1 MQEFTP
7 FIWGLGAALTS
18 FQCHLQR
25 FRLLAVHWW
34 VFGDFDFVHV
44 LSVNKRINWPEKRN
58 PGFCL
63 FDFNG
68 GISALLMTPYN
79 SNLAVKTALLSVGA
93 GERRAGRCW
102 DTSLDPHPSPLPPS
116 IPPLLQ
122 TFPHWIPCEE
132 SRRTGLSPPD
142 VHLAAKQMA
151 LPIKRGLVSLILFFF
166 FLARGEG

>member
-1 MQEFTP
+1 MGSLLTFLQSDSAVTSLRTADA
-7 FIWGLGAALTS
+7 GVYTLRLRTRRSLTS

-44 LSVNKRINWPEKRN
+44 LPVNKKKSTVFWPEKRN

-68 GISALLMTPYN
+68 GISALPMTPYN
-79 SNLAVKTALLSVGA
+79 SHLAVKTALLRVGA

-122 TFPHWIPCEE
+122 TFPH
-132 SRRTGLSPPD
+132 
-142 VHLAAKQMA
+142 
-151 LPIKRGLVSLILFFF
+151 
-166 FLARGEG
+166 